1 MTLRRLSPTTAALAG
16 LLLCP
21 PAAAHGDH
29 AEVTP
34 PEVVSQSEPTW
45 PEGSDRSQEVR
56 VTLVLTVDAQGRVS
70 DAQLATPPE
79 LPQHSEVEVSEF
91 EAHAV
96 EAAKRWRFKPA
107 LGPEGPLSAKI
118 RAVIRFLPATEPSRA
133 GPRKARTGAHGPAG
147 HLPTDQTPAAAAPTS
162 EGADQPTDQV
172 YVRAATPPRTAS
184 AVERDRRV
192 LSAAPHRTA
201 SDLLLTVP
209 GTFVTQH
216 SGEGKAHQIFF
227 RGFDAVH
234 GQDIEFWVGGAPV
247 NEVSN
252 VHGQGYADLHF
263 VMPEVVTRVTA
274 LPGPYSPEQGDFAV
288 AGSMDF
294 ELGYDEPGFTVS
306 GSLGS
311 YGARRAFLAY
321 HPKDAPAE
329 TFGAFET
336 YESDGFGVG
345 RAAQRAS
352 AIAQIV
358 HPLHDDIELRLLAST
373 YAARF
378 GSAGVLRLDDVESGR
393 MDRFDSYDTAQGGRS
408 GRTQVVADLR
418 GALDDWHFHFSP
430 YAISRSLEL
439 DHDFTGFL
447 EDPVNGDSTQQL
459 NDARTLGF
467 RASLRRQIKLLN
479 EHDSI
484 SVGIAG
490 RDDSIE
496 QSDRLLSQVTR
507 EVTASVID
515 SEVHA
520 QSVSGFV
527 DVSLRP
533 LPRVVVRGGARWDAL
548 SFGITDHLRNDQTR
562 SAQGTHFGKKGT
574 LDVAVVPG
582 LHALLSY
589 GEGFRSPQARSLG
602 AGERTPFTKVTSYE
616 FGVRYGDAKRIR
628 ASFAAFHTDLSDD
641 VVFLESVARNEP
653 VPATQRNGA
662 VIDFTAEP
670 TPWFTS
676 SLGATYTRATF
687 TESGGDYAE
696 GALVPFVPQM
706 VVRDDLALKPTLGK
720 LLGRSLVGTFGLGLT
735 YLYRRP
741 IPYGELGTNVFLM
754 DARVAARLK
763 EVELS
768 LESFNLLDTDWNDG
782 EFVYASNFNQG
793 SAPSL
798 LPVQHVSAGAPRTV
812 MATLTLFI

>member
-1 MTLRRLSPTTAALAG
+1 MSRKWLCLG
-16 LLLCP
+16 VLLLSSAFSA

-34 PEVVSQSEPTW
+34 PEVVSQPKPAWPEASDQGREVQVALFLTIDADGRVTETKLASATQL
-45 PEGSDRSQEVR
+45 PEGSEV
-56 VTLVLTVDAQGRVS
+56 DPG
-70 DAQLATPPE
+70 D
-79 LPQHSEVEVSEF
+79 F
-91 EAHAV
+91 EANAMK
-96 EAAKRWRFKPA
+96 AAKRWRFKPA
-107 LGPEGPLSAKI
+107 MGPEGPVPAKI
-118 RAVIRFLPATEPSRA
+118 RAVIRFLPVRQAPPKP
-133 GPRKARTGAHGPAG
+133 PRKAPQATPDSAHAASHEHAHDPPEDAASPAE
-147 HLPTDQTPAAAAPTS
+147 PQADS
-162 EGADQPTDQV
+162 EV

-294 ELGYDEPGFTVS
+294 ELGYDEPGFTLS
-306 GSLGS
+306 GTLGS

-321 HPKDAPAE
+321 HPKDAPSE

-358 HPLHDDIELRLLAST
+358 HPMHDDIELRMLAST

-378 GSAGVLRLDDVESGR
+378 GSAGVLRVDDVENGR
-393 MDRFDSYDTAQGGRS
+393 KDRFDSYDTAQGGRS
-408 GRTQVVADLR
+408 GRSQIVADLR
-418 GALDDWHFHFSP
+418 GAVDDWHFHFGP

-439 DHDFTGFL
+439 DHNFTGFL

-507 EVTASVID
+507 EVTASIID
-515 SEVHA
+515 SEIHA
-520 QSVSGFV
+520 QSVSGYI
-527 DVSLRP
+527 DVSVRP
-533 LPRVVVRGGARWDAL
+533 ISRVVVRGGGRWDAL

-574 LDVAVVPG
+574 VDVAVLPG

-602 AGERTPFTKVTSYE
+602 AGERTPFTEVTSYE
-616 FGVRYGDAKRIR
+616 LGVRYADTKRIR
-628 ASFAAFHTDLSDD
+628 ASFAAFYTDLSDD

-653 VPATQRNGA
+653 VPATQRTGA

-676 SLGATYTRATF
+676 SVGATYTRATF
-687 TESGGDYAE
+687 TESGGDYVE
-696 GALVPFVPQM
+696 GALVPFVPQV

-720 LLGRSLVGTFGLGLT
+720 LWGRSLVGTFGLGLT

-768 LESFNLLDTDWNDG
+768 IESFNLLDTDWNDG

-793 SAPSL
+793 ASPSL
-798 LPVQHVSAGAPRTV
+798 LPVRHISAGAPRTI
-812 MATLTLFI
+812 MATLSLFI